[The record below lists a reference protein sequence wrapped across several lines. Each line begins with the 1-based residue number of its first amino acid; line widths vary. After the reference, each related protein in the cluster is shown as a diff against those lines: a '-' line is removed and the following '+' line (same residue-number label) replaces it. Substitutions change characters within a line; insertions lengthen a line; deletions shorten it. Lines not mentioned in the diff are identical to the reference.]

1 MNKILVNK
9 GLRISRI
16 MTSPMRKM
24 PDFLIIGAQKCGTT
38 SLFNYLVQHP
48 DIGEPHRK
56 EISYFSYKFSRG
68 TSWYKSFFPIF
79 IPRLKQDFMLTG
91 EATTEYICYPNSA
104 KRIAQAMPNIKL
116 ITLLRNPID
125 RAYSHYHHTKRMGM
139 ESLSFEEAITKEDE
153 RVEKYKKK
161 ILEDENY
168 YHSNYHYYTYLSR
181 GIYADQIKDW
191 LQLFNQEQI
200 LVLKSE
206 DFFNKPSKTFKQVLE
221 FLELPS
227 WEPKYY
233 KQLNS
238 NSYQNMIDSQ
248 TREKLVDYYK
258 PHNKRL
264 YQLLDVNFNW
274 DQ

>member
-1 MNKILVNK
+1 MDKKLVSQSLKI
-9 GLRISRI
+9 GRIL
-16 MTSPMRKM
+16 TSPIRRM

-56 EISYFSYKFSRG
+56 EISYFSYKFCRG
-68 TSWYKSFFPIF
+68 SSWYKSFFPIF
-79 IPRLKQDFMLTG
+79 IPGLKQDFLITG

-104 KRIAQAMPNIKL
+104 KRVAQAMPNLKL
-116 ITLLRNPID
+116 ITLLRNPVD

-153 RVEKYKKK
+153 RVSRYKKK
-161 ILEDENY
+161 ILEDKNY
-168 YHSNYHYYTYLSR
+168 YHINYHYYTYLSR

-191 LQLFNQEQI
+191 PQLFNQEQI

-206 DFFNKPSKTFKQVLE
+206 DFFNRPSKTFKQVLE

-227 WEPKYY
+227 WEPKQY

-258 PHNKRL
+258 PHNERL
-264 YQLLDVNFNW
+264 YQLLDMNFGW
-274 DQ
+274 DK